1 MDKSEYIKS
10 EFKMEFQP
18 DRTPMMY
25 AYLAPEFVQRLDT
38 MLDGGSA
45 LFSNRLIMSGATTL
59 ITQVSRVND
68 IITLIL
74 DSEQSKLLKD
84 DGIRDFIN
92 TYMEKIITTMETY
105 KDIPRVTKFTP
116 LFTAGLAWLP
126 DMAIGELID
135 TSLSFNRYYNI
146 YSIMLLDTE
155 YDAYASKYKTY
166 FKDLCKNIMKA
177 KKVKFNDS
185 SKVIE
190 IIDANT
196 GLGPTPEKAYA
207 YTMAV
212 LFALHGIKNALHY
225 KDLAARY

>member
-1 MDKSEYIKS
+1 MDKSKYLKS
-10 EFKMEFQP
+10 EFKMEFQQ
-18 DRTPMMY
+18 DRTPIMY

-105 KDIPRVTKFTP
+105 KDIPMVTKFTP

-155 YDAYASKYKTY
+155 YDAYVDKYKTY

-212 LFALHGIKNALHY
+212 LFALHGVKNSLRY
-225 KDLAARY
+225 KDLAAKY

>member
-1 MDKSEYIKS
+1 MDTSKYLKS

-45 LFSNRLIMSGATTL
+45 LFSNRLTMSGASSL

-74 DSEQSKLLKD
+74 DSEQAKLLKD
-84 DGIRDFIN
+84 EGIRDFIN
-92 TYMEKIITTMETY
+92 TYMGKIAETMERY
-105 KDIPRVTKFTP
+105 KDVPRVTEFTP
-116 LFTAGLAWLP
+116 LFTAGLAWFP

-135 TSLSFNRYYNI
+135 TALDYTQYYNT
-146 YSIMLLDTE
+146 YSIMLLDRE
-155 YDAYASKYKTY
+155 YDAYVSRYKTY

-177 KKVKFNDS
+177 KKVKFDDNR
-185 SKVIE
+185 KVIK

-212 LFALHGIKNALHY
+212 LFALHGVKNSLHY

>member
-1 MDKSEYIKS
+1 MDKSKYLKS
-10 EFKMEFQP
+10 EFKMEFQS

-155 YDAYASKYKTY
+155 YDAYASK
-166 FKDLCKNIMKA
+166 NIMKA

-190 IIDANT
+190 IIDSNT

>member
-1 MDKSEYIKS
+1 MDKSKYLKS
-10 EFKMEFQP
+10 EFKMEFQQ
-18 DRTPMMY
+18 DRTPIMY

-68 IITLIL
+68 ILTLIL

-92 TYMEKIITTMETY
+92 TYMEKIIVTMETY
-105 KDIPRVTKFTP
+105 KDIPMVTKFTP

-135 TSLSFNRYYNI
+135 TALSFNRHYNI